1 MQDVDVTPVL
11 GSGDVGE
18 AAWVEVL
25 WIDVDFDGG
34 AFADLF
40 PNQRYV
46 MVGLYGV
53 GVLITDIQG
62 SGR

>member
-34 AFADLF
+34 TVADIFLD
-40 PNQRYV
+40 QRYV
-46 MVGLYGV
+46 LVSL
-53 GVLITDIQG
+53 
-62 SGR
+62 